1 MSSLSREN
9 TGWIKSGKKSGQ
21 KKTRNEEGSFHESK
35 KEKLTV
41 NDKGSW
47 FDQPPKKVESI
58 VLQ

>member
-1 MSSLSREN
+1 MEN
-9 TGWIKSGKKSGQ
+9 TKKKGKE